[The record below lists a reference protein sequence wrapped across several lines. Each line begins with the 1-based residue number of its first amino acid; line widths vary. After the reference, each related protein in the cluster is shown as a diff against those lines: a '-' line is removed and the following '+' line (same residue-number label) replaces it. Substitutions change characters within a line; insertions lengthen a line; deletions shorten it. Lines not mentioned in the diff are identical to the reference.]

1 MLETKRLMVTIDF
14 HTEKE
19 KHTLEVDGYYHCL
32 VNSILLNIFVCV
44 KQKKESHTGLGQV
57 DGEVYNDRIEISGW
71 TVPLI
76 LCMDHQ
82 PPL

>member
-14 HTEKE
+14 HTEK
-19 KHTLEVDGYYHCL
+19 KNTLEVDGYYHCL
-32 VNSILLNIFVCV
+32 VNSILQNIFVC

-57 DGEVYNDRIEISGW
+57 EGEVYNDRIEIFGW